1 MVPWRAPPLLFTLSP
16 RQTCCIYHVS
26 QTYNTAATSASQR
39 KTEAQGNS
47 VRWLRS
53 QLSPGRVRTQP
64 WRPGLPAAKSHP
76 RVRHKEPKGNLHSRC
91 GHPNVRWSQHAGQP
105 QGGGSEAGLPLE
117 KRCTQRPEQH
127 RGSFVLSNRTVG
139 MEHAARFRVDFTQQF
154 SHLPLPTQARGT
166 TSTGNRPSAST
177 RRAWV
182 RGEAGAQRGVGAS
195 ALYPALCHLS
205 STPCGSPKP
214 TGPWLGLNARAG
226 TLPSSSPSYRNAGS
240 QGPAS
245 CTQLGQGSVLSHVAF
260 VWLSQA
266 KPPMKTQP

>member
-1 MVPWRAPPLLFTLSP
+1 M
-16 RQTCCIYHVS
+16 S

-53 QLSPGRVRTQP
+53 QLSPGGVRTQP

-91 GHPNVRWSQHAGQP
+91 GHPNVRWNQHAEQP

-117 KRCTQRPEQH
+117 KHCTQRPEQH
-127 RGSFVLSNRTVG
+127 RGSFVLSNPTVG

-154 SHLPLPTQARGT
+154 FHLPLPTQERGT
-166 TSTGNRPSAST
+166 TNTGNRPLCKHT
-177 RRAWV
+177 QGV
-182 RGEAGAQRGVGAS
+182 GEGRGGCPARGVRAS
-195 ALYPALCHLS
+195 GLYPALCHLS
-205 STPCGSPKP
+205 GAPCGSPKP
-214 TGPWLGLNARAG
+214 TGPWLGLSAHAG
-226 TLPSSSPSYRNAGS
+226 TLPSSSPSCRNAGS

-245 CTQLGQGSVLSHVAF
+245 CTQLGRGSVLSDVAF

-266 KPPMKTQP
+266 KPLMKTQP